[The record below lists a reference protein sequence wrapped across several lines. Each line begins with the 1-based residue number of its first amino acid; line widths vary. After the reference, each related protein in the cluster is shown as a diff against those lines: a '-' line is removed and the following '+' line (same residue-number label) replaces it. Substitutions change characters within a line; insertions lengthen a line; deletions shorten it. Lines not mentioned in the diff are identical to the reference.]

1 MSQFELDER
10 TRTVLDRVRH
20 STATLSVYDMPAD
33 LAEAAVWEIG
43 KILLE
48 DRHLPLVQYNTCR
61 WYLREVSK
69 LLRTKTGWGLALEL
83 EICLRKWAA
92 YQLEPELLQPLLC
105 ECCDRIGAM
114 TPEEVEEGGDSTTK
128 TQRHEEARGEE
139 TAKDAKNAKVRTR
152 TSADDADSAD
162 CVSVPG
168 TNNDER
174 CTKNVPTTAGAGN
187 G

>member
-10 TRTVLDRVRH
+10 TRAVLERVRH
-20 STATLSVYDMPAD
+20 SRTTLSVFDMPAD

-114 TPEEVEEGGDSTTK
+114 TSEGVEEK
-128 TQRHEEARGEE
+128 VE
-139 TAKDAKNAKVRTR
+139 AKVEVKHGVARQGEIPPLGEN
-152 TSADDADSAD
+152 A
-162 CVSVPG
+162 SVG
-168 TNNDER
+168 MTG
-174 CTKNVPTTAGAGN
+174 TTAGGTN
-187 G
+187 E